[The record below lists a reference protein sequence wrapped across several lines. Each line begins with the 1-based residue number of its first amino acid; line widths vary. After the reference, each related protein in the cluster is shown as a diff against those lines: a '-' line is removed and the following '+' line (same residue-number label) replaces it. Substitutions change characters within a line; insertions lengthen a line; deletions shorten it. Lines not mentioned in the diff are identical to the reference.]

1 MSWLTGV
8 IVLAMLAGP
17 FVADAQPVASRTVI
31 VSTTTS
37 TQDSG
42 LLDMLVPIFERKTGY
57 TVKTASVGTGQA
69 LALAARGEAD
79 VVLVHAPTLE
89 KKYVAEGKLSNRR
102 LVMYNDFVI
111 AGPDTD
117 PAKIKGEK
125 TAVAA
130 LKKIAGAGA
139 RFVSR
144 GDRSGTHI
152 LEQDLWKRAEVT
164 PAASWYIESGQGMGA
179 TLGIANDRGA
189 YVLTDRA
196 TLMAFGRRAA
206 LSIFVEG
213 DRPLLN
219 VYAVMEI
226 NPANGPRVN
235 VAGGKAFADFM
246 VASETQAV
254 IKTFGVDKY
263 GQPLFVPIAG
273 KKEEDL

>member
-1 MSWLTGV
+1 M
-8 IVLAMLAGP
+8 
-17 FVADAQPVASRTVI
+17 
-31 VSTTTS
+31 
-37 TQDSG
+37 
-42 LLDMLVPIFERKTGY
+42 
-57 TVKTASVGTGQA
+57 
-69 LALAARGEAD
+69 
-79 VVLVHAPTLE
+79 
-89 KKYVAEGKLSNRR
+89 AEGKLSNRR

-246 VASETQAV
+246 VAPETQAV
-254 IKTFGVDKY
+254 IKSFGVDKY
-263 GQPLFVPIAG
+263 RQPLFVPIAG